1 MDRALLNSLLMGTGR
16 APIPRTDIQRPV
28 LQAFGPAGAYLPS
41 GARLR
46 PDDPSKLAMA
56 RAAASALGMREPTTT
71 MPRIDPMLARVQR
84 GEFMPAAQR
93 LAMQRTGL
101 AGGTGA
107 PAVGDGVSEE
117 PTSFGEAMRS
127 PLTSPIGRAITGAS
141 LAGLAAGGWS
151 PTPVTLGQGIASMGA
166 AAQEGYDKAV
176 AAEIAAEERD
186 LSKKYTEAKIAE
198 MATPKKTALV
208 QNLIAAGLKP
218 GTKAFQDALLK
229 AATKPQTVFM
239 GGDEQK
245 KEAYKAAIATRKDM
259 IKQVNADRELG
270 VRLDTAINLLE
281 SGVETGRLQ
290 AAMLPLKQ
298 IAREV
303 GALSDE
309 DVADL
314 SNQEIIDSITAYLT
328 PRMRVTGS
336 GASSDRDMD
345 FFQRS
350 TVRMANTP
358 EANLVIAKMQRQ
370 VMDYNRRR
378 LDLFDDFV
386 KEKGDDFGF
395 GRYADEKMGGVYQK
409 ANTDE
414 ELDKMISDG
423 RLREGDVFFNG
434 ITGEFDILTKDMM

>member
-1 MDRALLNSLLMGTGR
+1 MSNGINPFLRLLQGQQQAAPTPMANMQRPYQLPGGRTPPMALSGLQKAQAAQLARGTG
-16 APIPRTDIQRPV
+16 
-28 LQAFGPAGAYLPS
+28 
-41 GARLR
+41 GAR
-46 PDDPSKLAMA
+46 
-56 RAAASALGMREPTTT
+56 
-71 MPRIDPMLARVQR
+71 PRVLPMLANVAQGKYISPLQKALMQQATEQPVVDTSTALQGTGDQTQTTFGQR
-84 GEFMPAAQR
+84 FSQPTTQALLGAAVEGADASGWSKVPVSTGQVLARMGAGAMKGYGDAIAAQ
-93 LAMQRTGL
+93 
-101 AGGTGA
+101 
-107 PAVGDGVSEE
+107 V
-117 PTSFGEAMRS
+117 
-127 PLTSPIGRAITGAS
+127 
-141 LAGLAAGGWS
+141 
-151 PTPVTLGQGIASMGA
+151 
-166 AAQEGYDKAV
+166 
-176 AAEIAAEERD
+176 AAEERD

-208 QNLIAAGLKP
+208 ENLIAAGLKP
-218 GTKAFQDALLK
+218 GTQAFQDALLK

-245 KEAYKAAIATRKDM
+245 KEAYKAALATRKDM

-270 VRLDTAINLLE
+270 VRLDTSINLLE

-309 DVADL
+309 DVANL
-314 SNQEIIDSITAYLT
+314 SNQEVIDSITAYLT

-378 LDLFDDFV
+378 LDLFDDYV

>member
-1 MDRALLNSLLMGTGR
+1 MSAFNPETG
-16 APIPRTDIQRPV
+16 
-28 LQAFGPAGAYLPS
+28 FNYLPS
-41 GARLR
+41 GAMLR
-46 PDDPSKLAMA
+46 PQDPQQLALA
-56 RAAASALGMREPTTT
+56 RAAASAVGARTPVVKPYL
-71 MPRIDPMLARVQR
+71 DPMLQR
-84 GEFMPAAQR
+84 AAQAAAQKRQAALQQEQAAATPGGPPPAAEP
-93 LAMQRTGL
+93 
-101 AGGTGA
+101 GA
-107 PAVGDGVSEE
+107 
-117 PTSFGEAMRS
+117 PTSFGQAMRS
-127 PLTSPIGRAITGAS
+127 PLTSPTGRAITAAS
-141 LAGLAAGGWS
+141 LAALQAGGWS
-151 PTPVTLGQGIASMGA
+151 PTPVTFGQGIASMGA
-166 AAQEGYDKAV
+166 AAQEAYDAAKAS
-176 AAEIAAEERD
+176 EIKAEERD
-186 LSKKYTEAKIAE
+186 LTKRFTEAKIAE
-198 MATPKKTALV
+198 MSTPKRTALV

-218 GTKAFQDALLK
+218 GTPAFQEALLK

-245 KEAYKAAIATRKDM
+245 KEAYKAALATRKDM
-259 IKQVNADRELG
+259 IAQVNADRELG

-309 DVADL
+309 DASAL
-314 SNQEIIDSITAYLT
+314 SDQEIIDSVTAYLT

-378 LDLFDDFV
+378 LDLFDDYV
-386 KEKGDDFGF
+386 KQKGDDFGF
-395 GRYADEKMGGVYQK
+395 GRYADEKMGSVYQR
-409 ANTDE
+409 AGSNE
-414 ELDKMISDG
+414 ELDRLIDG
-423 RLREGDVFFNG
+423 GKIKEGDVFFNG